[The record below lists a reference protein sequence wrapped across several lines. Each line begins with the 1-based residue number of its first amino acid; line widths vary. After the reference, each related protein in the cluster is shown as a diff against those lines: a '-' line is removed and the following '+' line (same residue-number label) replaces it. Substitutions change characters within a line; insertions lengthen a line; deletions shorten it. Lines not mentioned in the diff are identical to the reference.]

1 MKPEIDL
8 ELSIKALSAYQ
19 IEPAIIENMLSNLHE
34 ILDERDN
41 KRIAEIIKTIKEM
54 NPYPSDIFL
63 EPSEEDWSGIGKYL
77 LDHGKNADRIF
88 AKWGRMVWGNCVS
101 CMEDTIDE

>member
-1 MKPEIDL
+1 MKPEENL
-8 ELSIKALSAYQ
+8 ELSIKALSAYN
-19 IEPAIIENMLSNLHE
+19 IEPAIIENMLSNLHKVLE
-34 ILDERDN
+34 QRDN
-41 KRIAEIIKTIKEM
+41 VRILEIIKTIKEM

-63 EPSEEDWSGIGKYL
+63 EPSEEDWSGVGQFL

-88 AKWGRMVWGNCVS
+88 AKWGRMVWENCVK